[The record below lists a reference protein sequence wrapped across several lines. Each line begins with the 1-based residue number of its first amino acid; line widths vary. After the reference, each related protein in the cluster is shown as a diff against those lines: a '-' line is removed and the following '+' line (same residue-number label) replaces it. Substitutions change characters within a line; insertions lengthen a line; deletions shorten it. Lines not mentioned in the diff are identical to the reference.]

1 MVVNAIIYTYATVR
15 HLLGWVAI
23 SHFSA
28 DALVA
33 GTAQPHRLEQLL
45 VRERGPV
52 LGTVGAEDLTARAT
66 VVLPAAQPKFDLA
79 GRAPRYGMV
88 RYPQDAARDLLR
100 RVRPGGGSAAV
111 VNGFPG
117 TVGCVFDNRIDHG
130 GRVIVTERL
139 VVAVVTGLLQ

>member
-15 HLLGWVAI
+15 HLGWVAI

-33 GTAQPHRLEQLL
+33 GTAQPHRLEQFLIGK
-45 VRERGPV
+45 RCPI
-52 LGTVGAEDLTARAT
+52 LGTVGAEDLAARAT
-66 VVLPAAQPKFDLA
+66 VVLPTAQPKLNLA
-79 GRAPRYGMV
+79 GCAPRYRMV

-100 RVRPGGGSAAV
+100 RVRSRGRSAAV

-117 TVGCVFDNRIDHG
+117 TVRCVFDNRIDHG